1 MMNNNAQKEV
11 ALKSIQRALL
21 HKHNFIEDLENL
33 IARTNDEYY
42 KSKHEKMLKI
52 VKSIFSGEDKEL
64 HHQLIEWCNSK
75 NIDYEKYGVASKR

>member
-52 VKSIFSGEDKEL
+52 VKSIFSGEDMEA
-64 HHQLIEWCNSK
+64 HHQLITWCENK
-75 NIDYEKYGVASKR
+75 DIEYKKFGIAP